1 MNDKSKEKSLD
12 FEKSLEKLE
21 NIIEAL
27 EDGDL
32 PLNESIKTF
41 EEGVKLTKHCQE
53 LLTKAELKIQ
63 KLLEK
68 DDGSLDLEDFDD
80 KYSRNF
86 RFKRPALFKQKLKK
100 DR

>member
-1 MNDKSKEKSLD
+1 MNDKSKEKNLE
-12 FEKSLEKLE
+12 FEKYLAKLE
-21 NIIEAL
+21 NIIVAL
-27 EDGDL
+27 EDGEL

-68 DDGSLDLEDFDD
+68 DDGTLDLEDFDD
-80 KYSRNF
+80 K
-86 RFKRPALFKQKLKK
+86 
-100 DR
+100 